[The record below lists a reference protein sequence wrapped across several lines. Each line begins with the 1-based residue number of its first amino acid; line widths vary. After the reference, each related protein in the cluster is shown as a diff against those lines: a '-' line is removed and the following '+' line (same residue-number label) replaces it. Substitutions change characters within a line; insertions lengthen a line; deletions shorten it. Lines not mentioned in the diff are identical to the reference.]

1 MRALLLIAL
10 CCAPLMADM
19 AKVMAEPNLEKRSQ
33 AALVYASETLSE
45 SRKAY
50 SAGEM
55 EKTAAL
61 LDEVGKAVLLAE
73 TSLKDSGKD
82 PNRSPRYFKNAE
94 IKIGELLRRLD
105 GFSQDMNVADRPMA
119 DNIKETVQQVH
130 DRILLSI
137 MTKKKK

>member
-1 MRALLLIAL
+1 
-10 CCAPLMADM
+10 M

-33 AALVYASETLSE
+33 AALIYASETLSE

-55 EKTAAL
+55 EKTAGL
-61 LDEVGKAVLLAE
+61 LDEVEKSVVLAE
-73 TSLKDSGKD
+73 TSLKESGKD
-82 PNRSPRYFKNAE
+82 PNRSPRYFKDAE
-94 IKIGELLRRLD
+94 IKAGQLLRRLD
-105 GFSQDMNVADRPMA
+105 AFSQDMNVADRPMVEKVK
-119 DNIKETVQQVH
+119 DTVQQVH